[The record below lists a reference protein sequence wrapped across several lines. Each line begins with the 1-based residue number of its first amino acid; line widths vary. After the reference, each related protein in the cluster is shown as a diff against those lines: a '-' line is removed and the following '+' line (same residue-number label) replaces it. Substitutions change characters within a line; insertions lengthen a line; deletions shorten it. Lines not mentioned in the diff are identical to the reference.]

1 MTRIT
6 LPQQRAQET
15 RKRIIDA
22 ASQVFGRRGYGQAT
36 VEEIASEAGVSNG
49 ALYHHFASKEELFKA
64 IVWEHLHEHRIE
76 LGALFPVSS
85 FREAIERFAAYWL
98 RHLETEH
105 EVGSLIMECWTQA
118 TREPWARDAVGAMF
132 RQGPDLIADMLRTGQ
147 SAGAVRSDLDIEA
160 AALLLF
166 AAGEGLALM
175 KAIDP
180 ENIEFERL
188 RRPWADLI
196 ERFVRAEGEADMGK
210 LREGMAALVE
220 RQEEGQA
227 ASSQEINQ

>member
-6 LPQQRAQET
+6 LPQQRSQET
-15 RKRIIDA
+15 RKRILDA
-22 ASQVFGRRGYGQAT
+22 ASQVFARRGYGQAT
-36 VEEIASEAGVSNG
+36 VEEIAAEAGVSNG
-49 ALYHHFASKEELFKA
+49 ALYHHFASKEELFRA
-64 IVWEHLHEHRIE
+64 IVEEHLHEHKIE

-118 TREPWARDAVGAMF
+118 TREPWARQAVGAMF
-132 RQGPDLIADMLRTGQ
+132 RQGPDLIADMLRIGQ
-147 SAGAVRSDLDIEA
+147 DVGAVRSDLDVEA

-175 KAIDP
+175 KAVDP

-196 ERFVRAEGEADMGK
+196 ERFVRGEGEADMGK
-210 LREGMAALVE
+210 FLESFKQL
-220 RQEEGQA
+220 QEGQA
-227 ASSQEINQ
+227 TTGQ